1 MMENLF
7 NDMRRWADAYIKSF
21 YTEDTDI
28 QEKVRLK
35 ETHTAFVVDISA
47 ELARHLGLGERDA
60 ALAKI
65 IGLFHDIGRFKQY
78 SVYRTFNDFA
88 SENHALLGLREIER
102 LDLLLRLPKEDL
114 GVFRFAVANHN
125 AVQIAET
132 DDPRRLLFAKIIRD
146 ADKLDIY
153 RVLAPTIFPSDGSG
167 YSQAF
172 AERFLSGGQCDYAA
186 IQTSDERKLVRL
198 SWIYNVNFSWT
209 LQKIMERGY
218 VRQIASCLPK
228 DEVMARGMEKLT
240 RYINERTQVPDAP
253 VFAEKARN
261 LSCAGRNLE
270 EIGRI

>member
-7 NDMRRWADAYIKSF
+7 EDMRRWTDAYIKSF
-21 YTEDTDI
+21 YTKDPDI

-78 SVYRTFNDFA
+78 SVYCTFNDFA
-88 SENHALLGLREIER
+88 SENHALLGLREIEN
-102 LDLLLRLPKEDL
+102 LDLLLRLPEEDL
-114 GVFRFAVANHN
+114 GVFQFAIANHN

-132 DDPRRLLFAKIIRD
+132 DDPRRLLFAQIIRD

-153 RVLAPTIFPSDGSG
+153 RVLAPTIAPSDGRG

-172 AERFLSGGQCDYAA
+172 AEQFLSGGQCDYAA

-218 VRQIASCLPK
+218 VWQIASCLPK

-240 RYINERTQVPDAP
+240 RYVSERVQVSDATL
-253 VFAEKARN
+253 FAEKSRN
-261 LSCAGRNLE
+261 LS
-270 EIGRI
+270 